1 MAQRDFHLLI
11 IDPQNDFCDLPV
23 AYCPTDPVLGTPV
36 LPALPVPGAH
46 ADMLRLAT
54 LIEHAG
60 HGLRAITLTLDSHQH
75 LDIGH
80 PGFWQHASGE
90 AVAPFTQI
98 RANEVRC
105 GNFLPRRVSA
115 RPRVEAYLAALEAG
129 GRYTHM
135 VWPVHCEIGT
145 WGHNLHLDLLRALHT
160 WETAHHTAASRLLKG
175 LNPWTEHY
183 SAVLAEVPDTTDP
196 ATQLNTALLESLRA
210 AERIYLAGEAGSH
223 CVKAT
228 TEHLVAHLGAAHL
241 HKLVLIT
248 DCMSPVAGFE
258 THQAT
263 FLDAMRAHGLR
274 TATAAEV
281 ADELLQNAS

>member
-23 AYCPTDPVLGTPV
+23 AYCPTDPLLATPV
-36 LPALPVPGAH
+36 RPALPVPGAH
-46 ADMLRLAT
+46 ADMLRLAA
-54 LIEHAG
+54 LIARAG
-60 HGLRAITLTLDSHQH
+60 QGLRGITLTLDSHLH

-80 PGFWQHASGE
+80 PGFWQRASGQ
-90 AVAPFTQI
+90 AVAPFTP
-98 RANEVRC
+98 VRTEDVRR
-105 GNFLPRRVSA
+105 GAILPRLASA

-145 WGHNLHLDLLRALHT
+145 WGHNLHVDLLRACHA
-160 WETAHHTAASRLLKG
+160 WETDHTTTVSRLLKG

-183 SAVLAEVPDTTDP
+183 SAVLAEVPDATDP
-196 ATQLNTALLESLRA
+196 ATQLNTALLDSLRA

-228 TEHLVAHLGAAHL
+228 TEHIVAHLGAEHL
-241 HKLVLIT
+241 HKLVLIA

-258 THQAT
+258 TQQT
-263 FLDAMRAHGLR
+263 QFLDTMRAHGLR
-274 TATAAEV
+274 TVCAAEV
-281 ADELLQNAS
+281 ADELLQNAG